1 MDRRRF
7 MGGGLTIGAG
17 SLLAGRMA
25 ARRARAGAQAP
36 PPHNVYQ
43 GLTVEAAHALEEK
56 NLAQDTAAIDAL
68 IAHGPFQAAWS
79 SLHEHHDPEW
89 FRDAKFGIYTH
100 WGPVTV
106 GSSNSPGDAE
116 WYGNQMYLPEHP
128 AFKYHQKTFG
138 DQHQVGFKDIIP
150 KFTGEKFDAEH
161 WADIFSRAGAKF
173 AGPVASHHDNFALW
187 NSALTRWNSVNMGPH
202 RDIVAE
208 LAKAYRGHGMRYV
221 TTFHHGYAWR
231 YYEPSFAY
239 DGADAQNSDLYTEP
253 HAKGAPPSKH
263 YLDKWLAEVYE
274 VLEKYQP
281 DLIYFDFEFKEV
293 ITPEYEQ
300 RLFATAYDWAARNH
314 REIGVTQ
321 KDRGIHEHT
330 GIMDF
335 ERGREDRITP
345 YPWLDD
351 TALGSWFYV
360 AAEGF
365 KTATHVVGIFAD
377 IVAKNGCMML
387 DIGPK
392 VDGTLPPEEVAVL
405 LGVGEWLKLNGE
417 AIYGTRP
424 WTVYG
429 EGPTHNVAG
438 ASFSEEKDK
447 PYTAQ
452 DIRFTTKGKT
462 LYAIML
468 GWPGKETLVASLP
481 EGKALWFGRIQR
493 IEMIGVSEP
502 LRWTQDRQG
511 LRVQMPSQRPGD
523 HAYVLKIT

>member
-1 MDRRRF
+1 MRF
-7 MGGGLTIGAG
+7 
-17 SLLAGRMA
+17 
-25 ARRARAGAQAP
+25 
-36 PPHNVYQ
+36 
-43 GLTVEAAHALEEK
+43 
-56 NLAQDTAAIDAL
+56 
-68 IAHGPFQAAWS
+68 
-79 SLHEHHDPEW
+79 
-89 FRDAKFGIYTH
+89 
-100 WGPVTV
+100 
-106 GSSNSPGDAE
+106 
-116 WYGNQMYLPEHP
+116 
-128 AFKYHQKTFG
+128 
-138 DQHQVGFKDIIP
+138 
-150 KFTGEKFDAEH
+150 
-161 WADIFSRAGAKF
+161 
-173 AGPVASHHDNFALW
+173 
-187 NSALTRWNSVNMGPH
+187 
-202 RDIVAE
+202 
-208 LAKAYRGHGMRYV
+208 V

-263 YLDKWLAEVYE
+263 FQDKWLAEVYE

-300 RLFATAYDWAARNH
+300 KLFATAYDWAARNH

-360 AAEGF
+360 ASEGF

-447 PYTAQ
+447 PYSAQ

-462 LYAIML
+462 LYAIIL
-468 GWPGKETLVASLP
+468 GWPGKETLVTSLP
-481 EGKALWFGRIQR
+481 EGKSLWFGRIQR
-493 IEMIGVSEP
+493 VEMRGVGEP
-502 LRWTQDRQG
+502 LKWTQDRLG
-511 LRVQMPSQRPGD
+511 LRVQMPATRPGD